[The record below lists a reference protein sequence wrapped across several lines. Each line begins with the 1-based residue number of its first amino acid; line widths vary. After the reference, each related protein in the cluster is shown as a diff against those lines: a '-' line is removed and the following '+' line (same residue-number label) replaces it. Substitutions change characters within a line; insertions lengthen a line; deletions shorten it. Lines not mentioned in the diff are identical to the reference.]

1 MEGVNCDFSAEVG
14 HCGVAVD
21 AVEGFPV
28 DLVLGV
34 AFLDVGG
41 VGGRGGGFG
50 AVAGEL
56 GEAGG
61 AGGHC

>member
-1 MEGVNCDFSAEVG
+1 MESVDCEFSAEVG
-14 HCGVAVD
+14 EGGVGGV
-21 AVEGFPV
+21 VEGGAV

-41 VGGRGGGFG
+41 SGFGGGGFG

-61 AGGHC
+61 AGGYG